1 MKRFRVTVNGQPFD
15 VTVEDTGAGSGG
27 PQPVRLPGPPQPPG
41 FAPHVV
47 PPTAHAVPGP
57 GVVPPPAAAPSG
69 PVAAGAITAPL
80 PGLVV
85 AVKVQVGQSV
95 AAGQVLAVL
104 EAMKMENDITAP
116 TAGVVKEILV
126 EAGTTVAGGQAL
138 LVLE

>member
-1 MKRFRVTVNGQPFD
+1 MKRFRVTVNGQPFE
-15 VTVEDTGAGSGG
+15 VTVEDTAGNGG

-41 FAPHVV
+41 FTPHVV
-47 PPTAHAVPGP
+47 PPAAPGVAGPTAAPAHAGGP
-57 GVVPPPAAAPSG
+57 TV
-69 PVAAGAITAPL
+69 AGAITAPL

-85 AVKVQVGQSV
+85 AVKVQVGQTV

-116 TAGVVKEILV
+116 ASGVVTEILV
-126 EAGTTVAGGQAL
+126 EPGTAVAGGQAL